1 MTTFMII
8 ILGLSFLS
16 TFVMMSMDRKSVK
29 ELTKLK
35 RQIKKEKSNE

>member
-1 MTTFMII
+1 MIV

-35 RQIKKEKSNE
+35 RQIKKEKIK